1 MFEKV
6 RDWLRERREK
16 LDLFD
21 ETLVVRQDNPL
32 YLMGPMLYY
41 FWLITVVT
49 GVVLMLWYV
58 PTTTG
63 AYSSI
68 ERIQNEV
75 GRTGFYLLGRPL
87 VLGGLIRGLHKYGA
101 DALITVIFL
110 RLYRMYFLGEY
121 KKPGE
126 LSWMLAFLGLILAM
140 ISGITGYLLIWN
152 QRAFW
157 AAKVVLTVPV
167 YFDEL
172 PLIGPLKFGSMIAFV
187 FLGGP
192 AVGQATITRFYA
204 IHFGISLVLLILI
217 EVMFFR
223 TRRKRINMSLV
234 PVVLFLAMLVVIS
247 TILPVESGRR
257 ADPTRTPLPI
267 LSDWYF
273 LALYQYV
280 KYTPPLWAGLGPGL
294 LIGFGMLVPFLDRSR
309 GRRPLERPFF
319 TVVGALAV
327 AYFLAFTALILF
339 NIAVIERDPFI
350 IMNVTLVVLVLGLVW
365 ELRHRRWQRETAA
378 AGPPPPARLA
388 ALGRAEGAS
397 VPPAHSQVEGASA
410 GGAAR
415 G

>member
-1 MFEKV
+1 MIADLTGKT
-6 RDWLRERREK
+6 RDWFRERREK

-21 ETLVVRQDNPL
+21 ETLVARQENPI
-32 YLMGPMLYY
+32 YLLGPLLYY
-41 FWLITVVT
+41 FWLITVAT
-49 GVVLMLWYV
+49 GLLLMIWYE

-68 ERIQNEV
+68 ERIQHEV
-75 GRTGFYLLGRPL
+75 PLGW
-87 VLGGLIRGLHKYGA
+87 LIRGLHKYGA

-110 RLYRMYFLGEY
+110 RLWRMYFLAEY

-126 LSWMLAFLGLILAM
+126 LSWMLAFLGLVLGM

-157 AAKVVLTVPV
+157 AAKVVLTTPV

-172 PLIGPLKFGSMIAFV
+172 PIIGSSKFGSMIAYV

-192 AVGQATITRFYA
+192 AIGQATITRFYA
-204 IHFGISLVLLILI
+204 LHFGISLVLLILA
-217 EVMFFR
+217 EVLFFR
-223 TRRKRINMSLV
+223 TRRKRMNMSLL
-234 PVVLFLAMLVVIS
+234 PIVLFTAMLIVIS
-247 TILPVESGRR
+247 YILPAESGRR

-294 LIGFGMLVPFLDRSR
+294 LINFGMLVPFLDRSR

-319 TVVGALAV
+319 FVVGVLAV
-327 AYFLAFTALILF
+327 VYFLVFTALIMF
-339 NIAVIERDPFI
+339 NIAVIDRDPFL
-350 IMNVTLVVLVLGLVW
+350 IMLFTLAVLSAGFVW
-365 ELRHRRWQRETAA
+365 ELRYRRKQAQRPTVSPA
-378 AGPPPPARLA
+378 PAR
-388 ALGRAEGAS
+388 
-397 VPPAHSQVEGASA
+397 PATVHS
-410 GGAAR
+410 
-415 G
+415 

>member
-1 MFEKV
+1 MVADLAGKT
-6 RDWLRERREK
+6 RDWLRERRAK

-21 ETLVVRQDNPL
+21 ETLVARQDNPI
-32 YLMGPMLYY
+32 YLMGPLLYY

-49 GVVLMLWYV
+49 GLLLMIWYE

-68 ERIQNEV
+68 ERIQHEV
-75 GRTGFYLLGRPL
+75 PLGW
-87 VLGGLIRGLHKYGA
+87 LIRGLHKYGA

-110 RLYRMYFLGEY
+110 RLWRMYFLGEY

-126 LSWMLAFLGLILAM
+126 LSWMLSFLALVLGM

-157 AAKVVLTVPV
+157 AAKVVLTTPV

-172 PLIGPLKFGSMIAFV
+172 PVIGNLKFGSMIAYV

-192 AVGQATITRFYA
+192 AIGQATITRFYA
-204 IHFGISLVLLILI
+204 IHFGISLVLLILV
-217 EVMFFR
+217 EVLFFR
-223 TRRKRINMSLV
+223 MRRKRMNMSLV
-234 PVVLFLAMLVVIS
+234 PVIIFTAMLIFIS
-247 TILPVESGRR
+247 YYLPAESGRR

-294 LIGFGMLVPFLDRSR
+294 LINFGMLVPFLDRSK

-319 TVVGALAV
+319 FVVGLLAV
-327 AYFLAFTALILF
+327 VYFLVFTALIMF
-339 NIAVIERDPFI
+339 NIAVIDRDPFI
-350 IMNVTLVVLVLGLVW
+350 IMLITLAVLGAALLW
-365 ELRHRRWQRETAA
+365 EFRYRRKQKLRVPAAPAAPARPAA
-378 AGPPPPARLA
+378 A
-388 ALGRAEGAS
+388 
-397 VPPAHSQVEGASA
+397 H
-410 GGAAR
+410 
-415 G
+415 

>member
-1 MFEKV
+1 MGEKV
-6 RDWLRERREK
+6 FEWLRGRREK

-21 ETLVVRQDNPL
+21 ETQVARQDNPL

-49 GVVLMLWYV
+49 GVILMLWYE

-68 ERIQNEV
+68 ERIQNDV
-75 GRTGFYLLGRPL
+75 GRLGVFLGRPL
-87 VLGGLIRGLHKYGA
+87 ALGGLIRGLHKYGA

-110 RLYRMYFLGEY
+110 RIYRMYFLGEY

-126 LSWMLAFLGLILAM
+126 LSWMLAFTGLILGM

-167 YFDEL
+167 YFDQL

-204 IHFGISLVLLILI
+204 LHFGISLVLLILV
-217 EVMFFR
+217 EVLFFR
-223 TRRKRINMSLV
+223 TRRKRINMSLA
-234 PVVLFLAMLVVIS
+234 PVVVFFAMLLVIS
-247 TILPVESGRR
+247 IVLPAESGRR

-294 LIGFGMLVPFLDRSR
+294 LIGLGMLVPFLDRSR

-327 AYFLAFTALILF
+327 LYFLAFTALILF

-350 IMNVTLVVLVLGLVW
+350 IMWITLVVLGLGFLW
-365 ELRHRRWQRETAA
+365 ELRYRRAQKRAVAA
-378 AGPPPPARLA
+378 AGPSAPARA
-388 ALGRAEGAS
+388 AVHG
-397 VPPAHSQVEGASA
+397 
-410 GGAAR
+410 
-415 G
+415 

>member
-1 MFEKV
+1 MGEKV
-6 RDWLRERREK
+6 LDWLRERRQK

-21 ETLVVRQDNPL
+21 ETVVAHQDNPL

-41 FWLITVVT
+41 FWLVTVVT
-49 GVVLMLWYV
+49 GVILMLWYE

-68 ERIQNEV
+68 ERIQNDV
-75 GRTGFYLLGRPL
+75 GRLGFLLGRPL
-87 VLGGLIRGLHKYGA
+87 ALGGLIRGLHKYGA

-110 RLYRMYFLGEY
+110 RIYRMYFLGEY

-126 LSWMLAFLGLILAM
+126 LSWMLAFTGLILGM

-167 YFDEL
+167 YFDQL

-204 IHFGISLVLLILI
+204 LHFGISLVLLILV
-217 EVMFFR
+217 EVLFFR

-234 PVVLFLAMLVVIS
+234 PVVVFVAMLLIIS
-247 TILPVESGRR
+247 IVLPAESGRR

-294 LIGFGMLVPFLDRSR
+294 LIGLGMLVPFLDRSR
-309 GRRPLERPFF
+309 GRRPFERPFF

-327 AYFLAFTALILF
+327 LYFLAFTALILF

-350 IMNVTLVVLVLGLVW
+350 IMLITLVVLSLGFLW
-365 ELRHRRWQRETAA
+365 ELHYRRAQKRAVAA
-378 AGPPPPARLA
+378 ASPSPVARA
-388 ALGRAEGAS
+388 
-397 VPPAHSQVEGASA
+397 PAHG
-410 GGAAR
+410 
-415 G
+415 

>member
-1 MFEKV
+1 MLEKV

-21 ETLVVRQDNPL
+21 ETLVVRQDSPL

-49 GVVLMLWYV
+49 GVVLMLWYE

-68 ERIQNEV
+68 ERIQNEI
-75 GRTGFYLLGRPL
+75 GLTGLHFLGRSI
-87 VLGGLIRGLHKYGA
+87 VLGGLVRGLHKYGA
-101 DALITVIFL
+101 DALILVIIL
-110 RLYRMYFLGEY
+110 RIYRMYFLGEY

-126 LSWMLAFLGLILAM
+126 LSWMIGFAGLVLAM

-157 AAKVVLTVPV
+157 AAKTVLTVPV
-167 YFDEL
+167 YFDEI
-172 PLIGPLKFGSMIAFV
+172 PLLGKLKFGSMIAYV

-192 AVGQATITRFYA
+192 AIGQATITRFYA
-204 IHFGISLVLLILI
+204 IHFGISLVLLVLA
-217 EVMFFR
+217 EVLFFR
-223 TRRKRINMSLV
+223 TRRKRINMSLL
-234 PVVLFLAMLVVIS
+234 PVVVFLAMLVVIS
-247 TILPVESGRR
+247 IILPAESGRR

-267 LSDWYF
+267 LSDWFF

-319 TVVGALAV
+319 TVVGALAGT
-327 AYFLAFTALILF
+327 YFVAFTALILF

-350 IMNVTLVVLVLGLVW
+350 IMNVTLVVLVLGLLW
-365 ELRHRRWQRETAA
+365 ELRHRRKQRETTA
-378 AGPPPPARLA
+378 AGPPPPARA
-388 ALGRAEGAS
+388 A
-397 VPPAHSQVEGASA
+397 AHG
-410 GGAAR
+410 
-415 G
+415 

>member
-1 MFEKV
+1 MGEKV
-6 RDWLRERREK
+6 LEWLRERRQK

-21 ETLVVRQDNPL
+21 ETLVAHQDNPL

-41 FWLITVVT
+41 FWLVTVVT
-49 GVVLMLWYV
+49 GVILMLWYE

-68 ERIQNEV
+68 ERIQNDV
-75 GRTGFYLLGRPL
+75 GRLGFFWGRPL
-87 VLGGLIRGLHKYGA
+87 ALGGLIRGLHKYGG
-101 DALITVIFL
+101 DALITIIFL
-110 RLYRMYFLGEY
+110 RIYRMYFLAEY

-126 LSWMLAFLGLILAM
+126 LSWIYAFTGLILAM

-167 YFDEL
+167 YFDQL
-172 PLIGPLKFGSMIAFV
+172 PLIGPLKFGSMIAFL

-204 IHFGISLVLLILI
+204 LHFGISLVLLILVEI
-217 EVMFFR
+217 LFFR
-223 TRRKRINMSLV
+223 TRRKRINMSLA
-234 PVVLFLAMLVVIS
+234 PVVVFFVMLLVIS
-247 TILPVESGRR
+247 IVLPAESGRR

-294 LIGFGMLVPFLDRSR
+294 LIGLGMLVPFLDRSK

-327 AYFLAFTALILF
+327 LYFLAFTALILF
-339 NIAVIERDPFI
+339 NIAVIERDPFV
-350 IMNVTLVVLVLGLVW
+350 IMVITLIVLSLGFLW
-365 ELRHRRWQRETAA
+365 ELQYRRAQKRALAA
-378 AGPPPPARLA
+378 ASPSSPARA
-388 ALGRAEGAS
+388 PVHG
-397 VPPAHSQVEGASA
+397 
-410 GGAAR
+410 
-415 G
+415 

>member
-1 MFEKV
+1 MWEAL
-6 RDWLRERREK
+6 RDWIRERREK
-16 LDLFD
+16 LNLFD
-21 ETLVVRQDNPL
+21 ETLTARQDNPMFL
-32 YLMGPMLYY
+32 LGPLLYY

-49 GVVLMLWYV
+49 GVVLMIWYE

-63 AYSSI
+63 AFSSI
-68 ERIQNEV
+68 ERIQHEV
-75 GRTGFYLLGRPL
+75 PLGW
-87 VLGGLIRGLHKYGA
+87 LIRGLHKYAA
-101 DALITVIFL
+101 DGLILTIIL
-110 RLYRMYFLGEY
+110 RIYRMYFLGEY

-126 LSWMLAFLGLILAM
+126 LSWMLGFLGLVLAM

-157 AAKVVLTVPV
+157 AAKTVLSVPV
-167 YFDEL
+167 YFDEI
-172 PLIGPLKFGSMIAFV
+172 PLIGPMGFGSMIAYV

-204 IHFGISLVLLILI
+204 LHFGISLVLLILI
-217 EVMFFR
+217 EVFFQR
-223 TRRKRINMSLV
+223 TRRRRINMSLA
-234 PVVLFLAMLVVIS
+234 PMILFMVMLVVIS
-247 TILPVESGRR
+247 YILPAESGRR

-319 TVVGALAV
+319 FVVGLMALI
-327 AYFLAFTALILF
+327 YFLVFTTLILF

-350 IMNVTLVVLVLGLVW
+350 VMVVTAAVLFGALLW
-365 ELRHRRWQRETAA
+365 ELRYRRRQRSAPPRAAPAVRPHA
-378 AGPPPPARLA
+378 AG
-388 ALGRAEGAS
+388 
-397 VPPAHSQVEGASA
+397 
-410 GGAAR
+410 
-415 G
+415 